1 MEARAAQWL
10 DDPPYD
16 TALISAVPIERCH
29 VMAEIFAACK
39 GGSVFEVRDWL
50 EEAYD
55 RDMELT
61 MALSLNRLHRV
72 DPDPFTTTPLHVA
85 CYQGHVDVVRLL
97 LNRLVA
103 AYPHL
108 DRVGGLAI
116 KGSTLLHAACTR
128 NGPERTDGKI
138 AVVRLL
144 MEFLGHVAT
153 GTGRVE
159 LLSAT
164 PDRAKEA
171 AEFRGAG
178 EKLTPLE
185 IACASGY
192 AEIARAL
199 IAGGADADAANNEC
213 MGMTPL
219 MLACRSDARGTLAV
233 VKLLLE
239 LGADLTRTGVEGRTP
254 LNLACR
260 SLKPLSIER
269 RKVARLLL
277 ARGAAWDVEDNKGR
291 TALSYE
297 KRTVF
302 DDEMR
307 LALWRR
313 LKLYAF
319 GRPSKYTL
327 SAQHRVAGL
336 PELSHHIGA
345 FIVLRPLEKWLSASE
360 RAAVLQAMSKLRG
373 TATTSDVRLAAESI
387 LGLPEGSLEAKKRA
401 IVQLAEEEMLRYV
414 REGGNHPY
422 GTNV

>member
-55 RDMELT
+55 RNMELT
-61 MALSLNRLHRV
+61 MALSLNRLHHV

-159 LLSAT
+159 LISAT

-178 EKLTPLE
+178 EEHTSLE

-192 AEIARAL
+192 AEMARAL
-199 IAGGADADAANNEC
+199 IQGGADADAVNNEY
-213 MGMTPL
+213 MSVTPL
-219 MLACRSDARGTLAV
+219 MLACRSDERGTLAV

-239 LGADLTRTGVEGRTP
+239 HGADLTRTGVKGDTP
-254 LNLACR
+254 LHFACR
-260 SLKPLSIER
+260 SLKPSSSER
-269 RKVARLLL
+269 SERSHAYYW
-277 ARGAAWDVEDNKGR
+277 RGALRLTWKTRR
-291 TALSYE
+291 T
-297 KRTVF
+297 
-302 DDEMR
+302 
-307 LALWRR
+307 
-313 LKLYAF
+313 
-319 GRPSKYTL
+319 
-327 SAQHRVAGL
+327 
-336 PELSHHIGA
+336 
-345 FIVLRPLEKWLSASE
+345 
-360 RAAVLQAMSKLRG
+360 KLR
-373 TATTSDVRLAAESI
+373 
-387 LGLPEGSLEAKKRA
+387 
-401 IVQLAEEEMLRYV
+401 
-414 REGGNHPY
+414 
-422 GTNV
+422 

>member
-39 GGSVFEVRDWL
+39 DGNVFAVRDWL

-178 EKLTPLE
+178 EPQTPLE

-192 AEIARAL
+192 AEMARAL
-199 IAGGADADAANNEC
+199 IAGGADADAVNNEY
-213 MGMTPL
+213 MGVTPL

-233 VKLLLE
+233 VKLLLGH
-239 LGADLTRTGVEGRTP
+239 GADSTRTGVDGSTP
-254 LNLACR
+254 LHFACR
-260 SLKPLSIER
+260 SLKPTSSER
-269 RKVARLLL
+269 SEVARLLL
-277 ARGAAWDVEDNKGR
+277 ARGAAFDLENKKGK
-291 TALSYE
+291 TALAYGS
-297 KRTVF
+297 RDIF

-319 GRPSKYTL
+319 GRPSKYTQ
-327 SAQHRVAGL
+327 SALHRVAGL
-336 PELSHHIGA
+336 PELSHHIGS
-345 FIVLRPLEKWLSASE
+345 FLVLRSVDLMLSNRE
-360 RAAVLQAMSKLRG
+360 RAAVLRAIAEIDGK
-373 TATTSDVRLAAESI
+373 ATQKTIRRNAEAI
-387 LGLPEGSLEAKKRA
+387 LGMTSGGLDAKK
-401 IVQLAEEEMLRYV
+401 VGV
-414 REGGNHPY
+414 RHICFKEVWRLGLEG
-422 GTNV
+422 VI

>member
-10 DDPPYD
+10 DDPPFD

-97 LNRLVA
+97 INRLVA

-153 GTGRVE
+153 GRTEFLPYRDTRPRQGGCRVSGRGREADTAGDRVRE
-159 LLSAT
+159 WLRR
-164 PDRAKEA
+164 DRASSHRRRRRRR
-171 AEFRGAG
+171 RG
-178 EKLTPLE
+178 E
-185 IACASGY
+185 
-192 AEIARAL
+192 
-199 IAGGADADAANNEC
+199 
-213 MGMTPL
+213 
-219 MLACRSDARGTLAV
+219 
-233 VKLLLE
+233 
-239 LGADLTRTGVEGRTP
+239 
-254 LNLACR
+254 
-260 SLKPLSIER
+260 
-269 RKVARLLL
+269 
-277 ARGAAWDVEDNKGR
+277 
-291 TALSYE
+291 
-297 KRTVF
+297 
-302 DDEMR
+302 
-307 LALWRR
+307 
-313 LKLYAF
+313 
-319 GRPSKYTL
+319 
-327 SAQHRVAGL
+327 
-336 PELSHHIGA
+336 
-345 FIVLRPLEKWLSASE
+345 
-360 RAAVLQAMSKLRG
+360 
-373 TATTSDVRLAAESI
+373 
-387 LGLPEGSLEAKKRA
+387 
-401 IVQLAEEEMLRYV
+401 
-414 REGGNHPY
+414 
-422 GTNV
+422 